1 MTYIPYGIVKLSGAS
16 VILVNDKKEALK
28 KWISNLKVADVQIE
42 KQNIENFEKRTVID
56 SISALIE
63 LKKPSLVFLDNFLPE
78 KDTGVGIVNKLASE
92 NKTFH
97 IIIWS
102 MERPE
107 ANYIQRAKENI
118 LVRQYVGDSAE
129 VHEKIRNGL
138 TALEGL
144 DQIEINRIRDCFE
157 PTYRDIISSISV
169 LKHRIAHLFL
179 SMDVDLQGIGV
190 LRKQVAKGVIQN
202 AANTPEAYLQ
212 DVLNSKEKTDYYR
225 QKFADLQFLVAKV
238 SGGKKKPFLECDAE
252 TSGGLVR
259 PTLLESNLPEDKLI
273 VDLIPE
279 EKRNDDSVV
288 RLWSTLVDLSGLKLK
303 DANKRFQNINPD
315 TNSRI
320 FKFMCLM
327 DCEIDKKDN
336 IREEDVNDVMDFFAK
351 IEGGKGW
358 AVDGANVSPISSFH
372 DWFCALVDCL
382 EKLRNEIKSD

>member
-1 MTYIPYGIVKLSGAS
+1 MTYIPYGIVKLSKAS
-16 VILVNDKKEALK
+16 VILVNDKEEALK
-28 KWISNLKVADVQIE
+28 KWINNLKIAEVQIE

-107 ANYIQRAKENI
+107 ANYIQRAKKNI

-144 DQIEINRIRDCFE
+144 DQVEINRIRDCFE

-190 LRKQVAKGVIQN
+190 LRNQMAKGEIQN
-202 AANTPEAYLQ
+202 VINTLEAYLR
-212 DVLNSKEKTDYYR
+212 DVLNNKEKAYYR
-225 QKFADLQFLVAKV
+225 QRLADLQFLVAKV
-238 SGGKKKPFLECDAE
+238 SVGGEEPFLECDGE
-252 TSGGLVR
+252 PSGGPVR
-259 PTLLESNLPEDKLI
+259 PAPESNLSDDKAI
-273 VDLIPE
+273 VGLIPE
-279 EKRNDDSVV
+279 EKRNNDRVV
-288 RLWSTLVDLSGLKLK
+288 SLWNTLIALSGLKPENRK
-303 DANKRFQNINPD
+303 KPFENINPD
-315 TNSRI
+315 TNSEI

-327 DCEIDKKDN
+327 DCKIEKKN
-336 IREEDVNDVMDFFAK
+336 IREEDVNHVVDFFAK
-351 IEGGKGW
+351 IKGGKGW
-358 AVDGANVSPISSFH
+358 TVKGANPSPIKCFN
-372 DWFCALVDCL
+372 DWFCALDDCL
-382 EKLRNEIKSD
+382 EKLRKVIKPD